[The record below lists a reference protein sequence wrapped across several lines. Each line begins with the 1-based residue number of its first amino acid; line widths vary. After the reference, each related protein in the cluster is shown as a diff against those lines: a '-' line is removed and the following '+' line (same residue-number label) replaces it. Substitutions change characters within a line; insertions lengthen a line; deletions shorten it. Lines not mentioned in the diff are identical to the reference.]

1 MVGWSAAVASQSCRC
16 ADTLAT
22 VAGVSTSNAVPI
34 ATREATAWLQPNR
47 EKSLLRRHPWVFS
60 GGVAKVQGAP
70 GPGDTVLV
78 RAADGSALGW
88 GAYSPESQIR
98 IRMWTFD
105 PDESVTDSFVSAR
118 VADAAARRAS
128 LLSSGHTDS
137 ARLVFSEADGVPGLI
152 ADRYGDTIVCQLTTA
167 GAEAWRDVLADA
179 LAALPGVAC
188 VYERSDADV
197 REREGLGERV
207 GLLRGR
213 APSPDLVANEG
224 GFSFAVE
231 VEGGHKTGFYLDQRD
246 ARAAIAGWAP
256 GRRVLNVFSYTGAF
270 SVVAAARG
278 ASSLLSIDSSGPALA
293 VAARNG
299 TLNGVDIGQLM
310 EADAFTALRGLRDR
324 AQQYDLIL
332 LDPPKLA
339 NNDRQLEKA
348 SRAYKDLNLLAV
360 KLLAAGGVLLTWSCS
375 GAMSM
380 DLFQKVVAGAA
391 LDAHR
396 HASDSEVRIIGRL
409 HQPSDHPVPLAF
421 PEAEYLKGL
430 VLQAS

>member
-1 MVGWSAAVASQSCRC
+1 M
-16 ADTLAT
+16 
-22 VAGVSTSNAVPI
+22 AGVSSPPSTSS
-34 ATREATAWLQPNR
+34 ATRSCATLWLQPGR
-47 EKSLLRRHPWVFS
+47 ERSLARRHPWIFS
-60 GGVAKVQGAP
+60 GGVARVDGSPAA
-70 GPGDTVLV
+70 GDTVLV
-78 RAADGSALGW
+78 RAADGAELGW
-88 GAYSPESQIR
+88 AAYSPASQIR
-98 IRMWTFD
+98 ARMWTFSTAE
-105 PDESVTDSFVSAR
+105 PVTAEFVAGR
-118 VADAAARRAS
+118 VAAAAARRCA

-167 GAEAWRDVLADA
+167 GADAWRDVLADA
-179 LAALPGVAC
+179 LFALPGVAC

-197 REREGLGERV
+197 REREGLAPVV
-207 GLLRGR
+207 GLLRGT
-213 APSPDLVANEG
+213 APSPDLAAHEG
-224 GFSFAVE
+224 GQRFAVE

-246 ARAAIAGWAP
+246 ARAAVPTWSA
-256 GRRVLNVFSYTGAF
+256 GRRVLNVFCYTGAF
-270 SVVAAARG
+270 SVIAAARG
-278 ASSLLSIDSSGPALA
+278 AATLLSIDSSGPALA

-299 TLNGVDIGQLM
+299 ALNGVDIGDLM

-339 NNDRQLEKA
+339 NNERQLDKA
-348 SRAYKDLNLLAV
+348 TRAYKDLNLLAV
-360 KLLAAGGVLLTWSCS
+360 KLLAPGGVLMTWSCS

-391 LDAHR
+391 LDAR
-396 HASDSEVRIIGRL
+396 REARIIGRL

-430 VLQAS
+430 VLQAE